1 VIRTRILAIDP
12 GTNGMG
18 IADGIVGETPTLSA
32 IKFRADDDDD
42 HLDILGRAG
51 RWMWMRVSLH
61 YPDVLAIER
70 PVPPHAAR
78 GFTNFDTTMLT
89 IGLYGGLVMIAKAA
103 RIKVVPAHIATWR
116 KAVHGKGN
124 LKGPDA
130 KRRMVELCRQLKW
143 EAPDHNAAEAA
154 GIWMW
159 AAGTNQEALLRKV
172 A

>member
-1 VIRTRILAIDP
+1 VTRILAIDP
-12 GTNGMG
+12 GTQGMG

-32 IKFRADDDDD
+32 IKFRADGDDD
-42 HLDILGRAG
+42 HMDILGRAG
-51 RWMWMRVSLH
+51 RWMWMRVSLQ

-78 GFTNFDTTMLT
+78 GFTNANTTELT

-103 RIKVVPAHIATWR
+103 RIKIMPAHIATWR
-116 KAVHGKGN
+116 KAVLGKGN
-124 LKGPDA
+124 LKGDVA
-130 KRRMVELCRQLKW
+130 KRQMMAMCRRMKLDP
-143 EAPDHNAAEAA
+143 PDHNAAEAA

>member
-1 VIRTRILAIDP
+1 MQTRLLALDP
-12 GTNGMG
+12 ASITGV
-18 IADGIVGETPTLSA
+18 ADGYIGGTPTLTVW
-32 IKFRADDDDD
+32 KLREDADDEAA
-42 HLDILGRAG
+42 DIFRRAA
-51 RWMWMRVSLH
+51 RLLWLRISLEK
-61 YPDVLAIER
+61 PDVMAIEM
-70 PVPPHAAR
+70 PVPPHSAKGYTQYA
-78 GFTNFDTTMLT
+78 TTLIS
-89 IGLYGGLVMIAKAA
+89 IGLFGLFTGIAGAA

-130 KRRMVELCRQLKW
+130 KRRMVGLCRQLKW